1 MREHFKEKKKTM
13 KRKQVAAALMLMS
26 VASLAHAQRA
36 TENNDTTIAKRY
48 ELGEVQVSASR
59 NNAKVKEIPA
69 SISVISPQAIA
80 ETGMKT
86 LSGLTA
92 TTPNVFMGDYGSK
105 LTSPIYIRG
114 IGSKINAPSVGLYVD
129 RVPYFDKS
137 TFAFDFFDIEQI
149 EVLRGPQGTLYGRN
163 TMGGIIN
170 VITKSPMTYQGTT
183 LNLSAGTYG
192 AYNVS
197 GGHYGKVGDSFGYS
211 LALNYRHNDGFFTN
225 TYNNTLVDN
234 LNSFGGRNR
243 LIWNITKKLSV
254 ENIASYERSRQGG
267 YPYGLL
273 NPVTGKVNPIKYNE
287 YSYYNRD
294 MFSDA
299 VVVKYDAPS
308 YEVLSTS
315 SYQYFKDRQ
324 AIDQDF
330 SEQSV
335 YFVNQYQKQNM
346 VSQEAVIRSKG
357 AKRISW
363 LFGAYGFAQ
372 FFDNNVDAYYYSKKS
387 YDKKAYL
394 HDIMGYAFFHQLTI
408 NDFLVK
414 NLSLTGGIRL
424 DGEKDVMD
432 YTYKVLAANG
442 VTTNMADT
450 TYPAQKTLE
459 IIPKVALSYKL
470 GSSNIYATI
479 CKGYKTG
486 GFNTSFERPE
496 DTKFDPE
503 YSYNYEVGVKS
514 PLLGNLFYGDL
525 ALYYIDW
532 TNQQITQPLP
542 SGRGVMLKNAGK
554 SRSRGLETSLHLLPI
569 AGFDASISY
578 GYTDATFTKYTQIK
592 NGTTIDYSGNY
603 IPYVPKH
610 TLGIQA
616 GKTFT
621 FANSTILD
629 KIRIGVIYRGA
640 GAIYWTDANN
650 HHQPYYSVLDGKISF
665 IRKSIQL
672 DLWGRNLTDTEYESY
687 YFEMA
692 PKAFIQNGRPMQLG
706 VNLSVNF

>member
-1 MREHFKEKKKTM
+1 MN
-13 KRKQVAAALMLMS
+13 RKSIAVALTLLTAATS
-26 VASLAHAQRA
+26 AIAQHSMA
-36 TENNDTTIAKRY
+36 PNDTTIAKTY

-69 SISVISPQAIA
+69 SISVISSQAIA

-129 RVPYFDKS
+129 HVPYFDKA
-137 TFAFDFFDIEQI
+137 TFAFDFFDVEQI

-170 VITKSPMTYQGTT
+170 IITRSPLDYQGTT

-192 AYNVS
+192 SYNVS
-197 GGHYGKVGDSFGYS
+197 GGHYGKVGDKFGYS
-211 LALNYRHNDGFFTN
+211 LALNYQHNDGFYTN
-225 TYNNTLVDN
+225 SYNNTLVDN

-243 LIWNITKKLSV
+243 LIWNITKRLSV

-267 YPYGLL
+267 YPYALL
-273 NPVTGKVNPIKYNE
+273 DPATGKANPIKYNE

-299 VVVKYDAPS
+299 VVVKYDAPA
-308 YEVLSTS
+308 YEVLSTT

-330 SEQSV
+330 SEKSV
-335 YFVNQYQKQNM
+335 YYINYYQKQNM
-346 VSQEAVIRSKG
+346 VSQEAIIRSKG

-372 FFDNNVDAYYYSKKS
+372 FFDNNVEATYYTKNAIDKKS
-387 YDKKAYL
+387 YL
-394 HDIMGYAFFHQLTI
+394 HDIMGFALFHQLTI
-408 NDFLVK
+408 ADFLVK

-424 DGEKDVMD
+424 DGERDKME
-432 YTYKVLAANG
+432 YEYNTLSLANG
-442 VTTNMADT
+442 IQKNLADT
-450 TYPAQKTLE
+450 TYPALKTLE
-459 IIPKVALSYKL
+459 VIPKVALTYKL
-470 GSSNIYATI
+470 GVSNIYAAI
-479 CKGYKTG
+479 SRGYKTG

-496 DTKFDPE
+496 DLKFNSE
-503 YSYNYEVGVKS
+503 HSINYEVGVKS
-514 PLLGNLFYGDL
+514 PFLGNHFYGEL
-525 ALYYIDW
+525 ALFYIDW
-532 TNQQITQPLP
+532 TNQQVTIPLP

-554 SRSRGLETSLHLLPI
+554 SYSRGLESSLRLLPI
-569 AGFDASISY
+569 AGFDASVSY
-578 GYTDATFTKYTQIK
+578 GLTNAAFTKYMQG
-592 NGTTIDYSGNY
+592 NVDLSGNY
-603 IPYVPKH
+603 TPCVPKH
-610 TLGIQA
+610 TVGAQA

-621 FANSTILD
+621 LSNNTILD
-629 KIRIGVIYRGA
+629 KIRIGVTYRGA
-640 GAIYWTDANN
+640 GAFYWTEKNN
-650 HHQPYYSVLDGKISF
+650 HKQPYYSILDSKISF
-665 IRKSIQL
+665 IRKNIQL
-672 DLWGRNLTDTEYESY
+672 DLWGRNLTDTDYESY

-692 PKAFIQNGRPMQLG
+692 PNSFIQSGRPMQLG